1 VDRVS
6 HYERLQI
13 GSMLHPPGAK
23 VQPGVAVFLCPEGER
38 SEELYV
44 QAVGPALRANGL
56 NRVDVVPVFNS
67 DSALVDVTR
76 WLAEA
81 ELIVAELSV
90 PSRDL
95 MYVLGL
101 AHGLGRCPL
110 MLVERRSELPFNLA
124 GLRHVEYSRGHAGL
138 IVLRSDLTRAIR
150 VFLAAARASGDS
162 T

>member
-1 VDRVS
+1 MS
-6 HYERLQI
+6 HYERMQI
-13 GSMLHPPGAK
+13 ASMLHPPGAT
-23 VQPGVAVFLCPEGER
+23 VRVGTAVFLCPDGDAL
-38 SEELYV
+38 SQLYE
-44 QAVGPALRANGL
+44 QAVGPALRANHL
-56 NRVDVVPVFNS
+56 NRVGVVRVFDS

-81 ELIVAELSV
+81 ELIVAELSS
-90 PSRDL
+90 PNPDL

-110 MLVERRSELPFNLA
+110 MLVERSNQLPFNLA

-138 IVLRSDLTRAIR
+138 LMLRSDLTRAVR
-150 VFLAAARASGDS
+150 VFLAAARASGGA